1 MDALNF
7 VQKDFFKMKH
17 LVSLFTGLILCS
29 SPYSEAQEFREFYN
43 GIRGLGMGGAD
54 IATVNDETALLV
66 NPAALGKLRD
76 SYGTIFDPE
85 AEGSSGNANILL
97 NKFFAN
103 PFSLSD
109 VKDATDISRETPYH
123 TRIGLFPSMVVRN
136 FGIGIYARYTLD
148 AEMNAA
154 GNVLETFYQEDI
166 ATVLGYSLRL
176 WDGRI
181 KLGVSARAISRIQVD
196 KDLDPTGSLSVKD
209 HATEGLGVATDAGLI
224 LTAPWT
230 YLPTLS
236 IVARDIG
243 GTSFDSGKG
252 IRMDTADRPPDVP
265 TDYDVALALFPIHG
279 NNSRSSFS
287 LQYSHVLASADF
299 SDRYRFY
306 HMGYEWNYAD
316 FFFLRAGMNGRYWTA
331 GLEIASETT
340 QLQLVSYGEEIGV
353 DPAKR
358 EDRRYGFKFAIR
370 Y

>member
-1 MDALNF
+1 
-7 VQKDFFKMKH
+7 MKH
-17 LVSLFTGLILCS
+17 FVTLLTGLILCFS
-29 SPYSEAQEFREFYN
+29 SQSKAQEFREFYN

-97 NKFFAN
+97 NKFFSN

-136 FGIGIYARYTLD
+136 FGIGIYARYALD

-154 GNVLETFYQEDI
+154 GNVLDTFYQEDI
-166 ATVLGYSLRL
+166 AAVLGYNLRL

-209 HATEGLGVATDAGLI
+209 HATEGLGIATDAGLI

-252 IRMDTADRPPDVP
+252 IRMDTAERPPDVP
-265 TDYDVALALFPIHG
+265 ADYDVALALFPIHS
-279 NNSRSSFS
+279 NDSRSSFS
-287 LQYSHVLASADF
+287 LQYSNVLASADY
-299 SDRYRFY
+299 SDKYRFY
-306 HMGYEWNYAD
+306 HFGYEWNYAD
-316 FFFLRAGMNGRYWTA
+316 LLFLRAGMNGRYWTA
-331 GLEIASETT
+331 GFEIASETT

-353 DPAKR
+353 DPEKR